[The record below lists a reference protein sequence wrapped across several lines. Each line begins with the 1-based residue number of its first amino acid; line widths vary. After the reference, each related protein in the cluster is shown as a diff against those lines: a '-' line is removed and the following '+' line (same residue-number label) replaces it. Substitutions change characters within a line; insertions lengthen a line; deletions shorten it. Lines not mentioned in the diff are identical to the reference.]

1 MDVIE
6 KSFSNEEFSKLETI
20 ILEDGT
26 VVFLLNDIV
35 RILGLS
41 NQSSLISRLSSRGVY
56 KLHIKDYLGT
66 YVDEG
71 NLYSCIFQSRKPEA
85 EKFRDWVT
93 REVIPSIRKHGA
105 YMTDNIL
112 ENMLADPRKVAELL
126 INLADERDT
135 RIEAQKKLEESKPK
149 IEHYDRILS
158 KNEMMTTTVLSRS
171 FGMTAQRLNK
181 VLLKLGIIRKLSN
194 RGSSYGFTY
203 KYENEGYG
211 NVKDIPVYNPDGTL
225 RFYAKSLVFT
235 EKGRE
240 FISNLL
246 FDKDLIL
253 SDGNGSVVQNDKKIK
268 ELLK

>member
-105 YMTDNIL
+105 YMTNDVL
-112 ENMLADPRKVAELL
+112 ENMLTDPRKVAELL
-126 INLADERDT
+126 INLADERDA
-135 RIEAQKKLEESKPK
+135 RIAAQKELEESKPK

-171 FGMTAQRLNK
+171 FGMTAQKLNK
-181 VLLKLGIIRKLSN
+181 ILLKLGIIRKLSN

-211 NVKDIPVYNPDGTL
+211 NLKDIPVYNPDGTL

-240 FISNLL
+240 FISNFL
-246 FDKDLIL
+246 FDRELIL
-253 SDGNGSVVQNDKKIK
+253 SDGNGSVIQNDKNIK